1 MGSSNRQLSE
11 VDAAAADANRD
22 AVRVFRT
29 KGVLW
34 LEGEEHKHYVQGVGS
49 TAADINRGC
58 MFHLTSEALML
69 CRLLRFSTSNPA

>member
-11 VDAAAADANRD
+11 VDAAAADANKD

-34 LEGEEHKHYVQGVGS
+34 LEGDEHKHYVQGVRRLRQTSTNQPGVYASSDFGS
-49 TAADINRGC
+49 AYVV
-58 MFHLTSEALML
+58 
-69 CRLLRFSTSNPA
+69 